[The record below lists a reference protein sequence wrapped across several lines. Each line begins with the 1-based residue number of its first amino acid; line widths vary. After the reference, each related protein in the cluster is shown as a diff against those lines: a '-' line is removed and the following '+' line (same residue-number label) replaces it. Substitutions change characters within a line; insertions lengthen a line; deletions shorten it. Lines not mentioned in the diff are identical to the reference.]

1 MELLEGEKL
10 QQIKVQEKENEE
22 RQEGEKEEENIQEE
36 EIGRAMSRIKGKK
49 APRMDGIPIEA
60 WRYAGTAV
68 KKELIMKQVWKN
80 GAMPK
85 DWRTSILVPLY
96 KKGDQE
102 VLENYRGISLLCAA
116 YKIYA
121 EIIRGRLEEEVER
134 KMLSESQAGFRK
146 GRSTID
152 NIFVLDHLIQGEKQK
167 KGKEKIYAL
176 FVNLKAIFDNIDRG
190 KLWEILEEKG
200 VQ

>member
-1 MELLEGEKL
+1 M
-10 QQIKVQEKENEE
+10 QEKEDEG
-22 RQEGEKEEENIQEE
+22 RQEGEKEEDNIEEE

-49 APRMDGIPIEA
+49 ALRMDGIPIEA

-85 DWRTSILVPLY
+85 DWRTSIIVPLY
-96 KKGDQE
+96 KRGDQE

-152 NIFVLDHLIQGEKQK
+152 NIFVLDHLIQREKQK
-167 KGKEKIYAL
+167 KGKEK
-176 FVNLKAIFDNIDRG
+176 NLRIICEFKSDLR
-190 KLWEILEEKG
+190 
-200 VQ
+200 